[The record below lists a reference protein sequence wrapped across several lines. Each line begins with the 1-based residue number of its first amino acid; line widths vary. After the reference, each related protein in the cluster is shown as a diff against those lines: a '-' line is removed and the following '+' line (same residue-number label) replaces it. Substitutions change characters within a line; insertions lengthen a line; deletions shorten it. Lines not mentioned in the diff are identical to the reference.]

1 MKWTKWMSAL
11 LCLALLSGCASK
23 DPASD
28 AEATPSPG
36 VEAAAPSGDDQSA
49 GQSVPDFT
57 TVDLSGNT
65 VTQEVFGQADVT
77 VVNIWGTFCPPCIGE
92 MPELGDWA
100 REMEDNVQ
108 LLGIVCDYYAGD
120 DATLDQ
126 AKTILQDSGA
136 DFVNLAADP
145 SMEEFL
151 SQFQF
156 VPTTLLVDSQGAVIG
171 EPIVGADVAL
181 YQQAVADY
189 LGQ

>member
-1 MKWTKWMSAL
+1 MKQITRWAMML
-11 LCLALLSGCASK
+11 LCLALLNGCAGK
-23 DPASD
+23 DPAP
-28 AEATPSPG
+28 EAQASPSPG
-36 VEAAAPSGDDQSA
+36 VEASAGIQDA

-57 TVDLSGNT
+57 TVDLSGSA

-120 DATLDQ
+120 DTTLEQ

-136 DFVNLAADP
+136 DFVNLANHP

-156 VPTTLLVDSQGAVIG
+156 VPTTLLVDSEGAVIG

>member
-11 LCLALLSGCASK
+11 LCLALLSGCGGKA
-23 DPASD
+23 PAPD
-28 AEATPSPG
+28 AEPSPSQSAEG
-36 VEAAAPSGDDQSA
+36 PADAQSA

-57 TVDLSGNT
+57 TVDLSGNA

-126 AKTILQDSGA
+126 ARTILQDSGA

-156 VPTTLLVDSQGAVIG
+156 VPTTLLVDSEGALIG